1 MTRAVA
7 AAPAAFSA
15 RMWAT
20 GWVAWVSGVVWQLQ
34 QPALW
39 QTDIYK
45 LFCASSLVSIGFIAL
60 VFIVLMRR
68 AQPGSPSAMGGAGC
82 PTGPNGSRG
91 GALPRAVVG
100 VRRVARPWTG
110 LGLLL
115 SWMLA
120 VGALGWGS
128 TGWRAAAW
136 AAQALPAELEGRT
149 LLLTGRVA
157 DLPHATA
164 LGWRFAFEPDAAW
177 VLPDGPRM
185 PPNPLDHATQA
196 GTPDPTRVSP
206 SPSAEQG
213 RGDRFEGAQPGTPV
227 PPPPGVLL
235 SWLSQPGVV
244 APRSGERWQL
254 AVRLRRPHGLANP
267 HGFDSELWL
276 WEQGF
281 AATGH
286 VRMGRKDPPPQ
297 RLAEATWGL
306 QPLRE
311 RLRERIHQTLT
322 GGAVPGVPVRPEA
335 DTSAVPLTRVAGVL
349 AALVVGD
356 QAAIDRADW
365 DVFRTTGVAHLM
377 AISGLHITMWAWL
390 VSAVVLRV
398 WRWLPRG
405 MPNWGSRALLAC
417 PAPVA
422 AAWGGWLLAL
432 AYAVFSG
439 WGVPAQRTVL
449 MLSVVM
455 ALRGSGRHW
464 PWPMV
469 MGLAMAVVLAWDPW
483 AWMQAGFWLSFVA
496 VGVLMTQVRAP
507 QQGSPEMVRTSF
519 LSVKD
524 LLGLNKSIAYKS
536 IYICQKGY
544 FYFIN
549 EVKTLCHTQ
558 WVMTLSLAPLTWVLF
573 GQVSVVGFVAN
584 LVAIPLVTLVVT
596 PLALA
601 GAVWSGCWVAAAWVL
616 SLGMGGL
623 AWLSALPMASLAWPA
638 MPWGWGALAVA
649 GGVVLAMPWPGI
661 VRLVGLACLLPAL
674 MWVPERPPQGEF
686 EVLAADVGQGS
697 GVLIRTAQGSVLY
710 DAGPQWG
717 LHADAGQRVL
727 RPLLQ
732 ALGEQPAH
740 VVLSHR
746 DGDHVGGALGVLRGL
761 PESRV
766 WASLPPGQLV
776 SGLSDPVLVADVMG
790 LPAGDDAEPPTP
802 DTGPAP
808 WPARLG
814 NRTWTRCEAGQHWV
828 QDGVRFD
835 FLHPLP
841 ALYTGKTAS
850 NNLSC
855 VLWVRGATSS
865 ALLTGDMDAT
875 HEAALVQAHPDVQ
888 ADWLLAPHH
897 GSKSSSG
904 QAFLAQVRPRWVV
917 VQAGYRNRYG
927 HPAASV
933 VQRYEQSGLNWAA
946 TPNCGAATWRSRLPN
961 ELLCQRQLSPR
972 YWQTH

>member
-1 MTRAVA
+1 MLR
-7 AAPAAFSA
+7 P
-15 RMWAT
+15 RWA
-20 GWVAWVSGVVWQLQ
+20 L
-34 QPALW
+34 
-39 QTDIYK
+39 
-45 LFCASSLVSIGFIAL
+45 
-60 VFIVLMRR
+60 R
-68 AQPGSPSAMGGAGC
+68 
-82 PTGPNGSRG
+82 
-91 GALPRAVVG
+91 
-100 VRRVARPWTG
+100 
-110 LGLLL
+110 GLLL
-115 SWMLA
+115 CWVVA

-136 AAQALPAELEGRT
+136 AAQILPAELEGRT
-149 LLLTGRVA
+149 LQLSGRVA

-177 VLPDGPRM
+177 VAPDGTQPL
-185 PPNPLDHATQA
+185 PNQ
-196 GTPDPTRVSP
+196 
-206 SPSAEQG
+206 
-213 RGDRFEGAQPGTPV
+213 PV
-227 PPPPGVLL
+227 PPPPSVML
-235 SWLSQPGVV
+235 SWMNQPGVV

-254 AVRLRRPHGLANP
+254 TVRLRRPHGLVNP

-281 AATGH
+281 AATGY
-286 VRMGRKDPPPQ
+286 VRMGRKDQPPQ
-297 RLAEATWGL
+297 RLTEATWGL

-311 RLRERIHQTLT
+311 RLREHIHQTLT
-322 GGAVPGVPVRPEA
+322 GGVAPSVPMRPEA
-335 DTSAVPLTRVAGVL
+335 DTSVVTMARVAGVL

-365 DVFRTTGVAHLM
+365 DVFRITGVAHLM

-390 VSAVVLRV
+390 VSTMVLRV
-398 WRWLPRG
+398 WRWLPRWA
-405 MPNWGSRALLAC
+405 PDWGSRVLLAC

-449 MLSVVM
+449 MLTVAM

-496 VGVLMTQVRAP
+496 VGVLMTQHRAP
-507 QQGSPEMVRTSF
+507 ELVGPELVRLQPISGRDTASDD
-519 LSVKD
+519 K
-524 LLGLNKSIAYKS
+524 NIAEKS
-536 IYICQKGY
+536 IYISVIALQSLLNGA
-544 FYFIN
+544 
-549 EVKTLCHTQ
+549 LALWRTQ
-558 WVMTLSLAPLTWVLF
+558 WVMTLALAPLTLVLF

-601 GAVWSGCWVAAAWVL
+601 GVVWSGCWVAAAWVL
-616 SLGMGGL
+616 SQGMGGL
-623 AWLSALPMASLAWPA
+623 AWLSALPLASVAWPA
-638 MPWGWGALAVA
+638 VPWGWGVLMVL
-649 GGVVLAMPWPGI
+649 GGLVLTMPWPWR
-661 VRLVGLACLLPAL
+661 VRLTGLVCLLPGL
-674 MWVPERPPQGEF
+674 MWMPVRPPAGEF
-686 EVLAADVGQGS
+686 DVLAADVGQGS
-697 GVLIRTAQGSVLY
+697 GVLIRTAHGSVLY

-732 ALGEQPAH
+732 ALGERPVH

-761 PESRV
+761 PDARV

-776 SGLSDPVLVADVMG
+776 SGLSDPALVADVMG
-790 LPAGDDAEPPTP
+790 VPAGDDTEPASP
-802 DTGPAP
+802 DAGATP
-808 WPARLG
+808 WPTKLG
-814 NRTWTRCEAGQHWV
+814 NRPWTRCEAGQYWV
-828 QDGVRFD
+828 QDGVRFE
-835 FLHPLP
+835 FLHPSP
-841 ALYTGKTAS
+841 ALYAGKTVS

-855 VLWVRGATSS
+855 VLWVRGAQAS

-875 HEAALVQAHPDVQ
+875 HEAALVQTYPELR

-897 GSKSSSG
+897 GSKSSSSVG
-904 QAFLAQVRPRWVV
+904 FLAQVQPRWVV
-917 VQAGYRNRYG
+917 AQAGYRNRYG
-927 HPAASV
+927 HPAAPV
-933 VQRYEQSGLNWAA
+933 VQRYQAQGLRFAA
-946 TPNCGAATWRSRLPN
+946 TPDCGAAMWHSQQPD
-961 ELLCQRQLSPR
+961 ELTCTRQAYPR
-972 YWQTH
+972 YWHARP